1 VPPTPPPPTVSI
13 VTTVLNAQRDLF
25 AATVASVRAQTF
37 RDFEWIVVEN
47 PPHGCVGE
55 LLAAAPELAIRHV
68 RLPQRPSLANA
79 RNEAAAAARGRLLA
93 VLDGDDEC
101 LPDRLQRQVERFA
114 REPELAVLGGA
125 LLAVDAHGHQLGWR
139 RYPSEHAAIVRA
151 MRRFNPIAQPAVMVA
166 RDAFAAVGG
175 YRDYGE
181 GACEDYELWT
191 RMAQAGHRFAN
202 LPDVLLRYRIHTGA
216 NKAVR
221 LRATLRDTLR
231 LKRDYWRAQFTLGD
245 HARAL
250 AERLL
255 LLLPPSWVLRLFL
268 REGLQRTPPRGSA

>member
-1 VPPTPPPPTVSI
+1 MQRRGFGAATATDVILQNSGADKNIGGRIKYSI

-68 RLPQRPSLANA
+68 RLPLRPSLANA

-151 MRRFNPIAQPAVMVA
+151 MRRFNRPG
-166 RDAFAAVGG
+166 RSLGENTSTTRVGTSVG
-175 YRDYGE
+175 
-181 GACEDYELWT
+181 
-191 RMAQAGHRFAN
+191 
-202 LPDVLLRYRIHTGA
+202 
-216 NKAVR
+216 
-221 LRATLRDTLR
+221 
-231 LKRDYWRAQFTLGD
+231 
-245 HARAL
+245 
-250 AERLL
+250 
-255 LLLPPSWVLRLFL
+255 
-268 REGLQRTPPRGSA
+268 

>member
-1 VPPTPPPPTVSI
+1 MPPTPPPPTVSI
-13 VTTVLNAQRDLF
+13 VTTVLNAQPALF
-25 AATVASVRAQTF
+25 AATVASVRAQTY
-37 RDFEWIVVEN
+37 RDFEWVVVEN

-55 LLAAAPELAIRHV
+55 LLAAAPELAVRHV
-68 RLPQRPSLANA
+68 RLPTRPSLATA

-125 LLAVDAHGHQLGWR
+125 LLAVDASGRQLGWR
-139 RYPSEHAAIVRA
+139 HYPTEHAAIVRA

-166 RDAFAAVGG
+166 RDAFTAVGG

-202 LPDVLLRYRIHTGA
+202 LPDVLLRYRIHTSA

-231 LKRDYWRAQFTLGD
+231 LKRESWRAQFTLGD
-245 HARAL
+245 HARAA

-268 REGLQRTPPRGSA
+268 REELQRTPPRGPA